1 MNIMTVLII
10 IVTLILVGMFWR
22 QIIKG
27 GLISL
32 IILLFLSLI
41 AYFFLSNSAY
51 AKQDLNN
58 FSLSHMLRCAHNY
71 ESRYVVLLLEKYNG
85 DTYLHFRVQERV
97 SGKLQYIKE
106 HADPNCLSN
115 THLEDNIHD
124 VITYCNQ
131 PLTPTPDLKIENII
145 AVWFYDRNKDTLTD
159 FFGEKEYK
167 CDPWPLKEN

>member
-10 IVTLILVGMFWR
+10 IITLILVGMFWR

-58 FSLSHMLRCAHNY
+58 FSSTCRV
-71 ESRYVVLLLEKYNG
+71 YV
-85 DTYLHFRVQERV
+85 D
-97 SGKLQYIKE
+97 KE
-106 HADPNCLSN
+106 IN
-115 THLEDNIHD
+115 THDS
-124 VITYCNQ
+124 Q
-131 PLTPTPDLKIENII
+131 S
-145 AVWFYDRNKDTLTD
+145 NKR
-159 FFGEKEYK
+159 
-167 CDPWPLKEN
+167 